1 MNDAMHPNA
10 HFEAIFQTE
19 NRKNRNDDNVV
30 RSGPLGSK
38 ETIMRDR
45 KQSVT
50 ITITITIAMIISK
63 GKEITISRPLG
74 RKEKVMRDCGVHAS

>member
-45 KQSVT
+45 KQPVT
-50 ITITITIAMIISK
+50 ITITITMIISK

>member
-45 KQSVT
+45 KQPVT
-50 ITITITIAMIISK
+50 ITITITVITSK
-63 GKEITISRPLG
+63 GKEIAISRPLG
-74 RKEKVMRDCGVHAS
+74 RKEKVMSDCRVHAS

>member
-30 RSGPLGSK
+30 RSGPLGRK
-38 ETIMRDR
+38 DTIMRDR
-45 KQSVT
+45 KQPVT
-50 ITITITIAMIISK
+50 ITITITMITSK
-63 GKEITISRPLG
+63 GKEIAISRPLG
-74 RKEKVMRDCGVHAS
+74 RKEKVMRDCRVHAS